1 MCYNTLVSKEHTNQP
16 KGDKI
21 METLKIFINQCIRY
35 AHHPYGEPKD
45 FMQQAFGAVQ
55 FFMME
60 HPDQSNEA
68 ADLWEE
74 VRPKFFE
81 D

>member
-1 MCYNTLVSKEHTNQP
+1 
-16 KGDKI
+16 

-68 ADLWEE
+68 ANLWEE

-81 D
+81 DWANGGITWSPKFPIDIL